1 METREKEDH
10 LFSRQHRGGEVLKW
24 RRQHL
29 YIFLF
34 SPSTKCAVWG
44 NKRIQKTK
52 PSFIIPKSI
61 KRDEALINADE
72 KWK

>member
-1 METREKEDH
+1 
-10 LFSRQHRGGEVLKW
+10 
-24 RRQHL
+24 
-29 YIFLF
+29 
-34 SPSTKCAVWG
+34 VWG

>member
-24 RRQHL
+24 SRQHL
-29 YIFLF
+29 HLFIFSF
-34 SPSTKCAVWG
+34 YEMCVCG

-61 KRDEALINADE
+61 KRDETLINADE
-72 KWK
+72 KLK